1 MFKVRNRHRLGAVLL
16 AMVIILT
23 ATHTA
28 IAAPSSTTAREAVTV
43 SSSNHTLAIKA
54 DGSLWSWG
62 WENFYG
68 ELGDGTKDKPLE
80 GPRDTSGRIVPVKIL
95 DDVAAVSAG
104 RMNNSMAIKTDG
116 TLWAWGYVN
125 GIDPDRLRPVKIMDN
140 VKAVAAGGYED
151 SLIIKTDN
159 SLYSISAM
167 GDTVK
172 IMDNVAAISAGLWH
186 STALKTDG
194 TLWAWGQIHNR
205 KIVSSP
211 VKVMDN
217 VKSFSASDTYT
228 LAIRADGSL
237 WGWGSPYQE
246 GVTPVV
252 NSPDKPVK
260 IMTNAAA
267 VSAGRSHAMVIK
279 TDGSLWG
286 WGNNEAAVIGDG
298 TCSDTHFGINN
309 NRPNPIK
316 IMDGVVAVEAGDWN
330 TFAIKADGSLWG
342 WGRYMGVDI
351 QTKISSQSGKEWD
364 GTGKYITYPEHIGT
378 VAPKKV
384 WNNVKM

>member
-1 MFKVRNRHRLGAVLL
+1 
-16 AMVIILT
+16 
-23 ATHTA
+23 
-28 IAAPSSTTAREAVTV
+28 
-43 SSSNHTLAIKA
+43 
-54 DGSLWSWG
+54 
-62 WENFYG
+62 
-68 ELGDGTKDKPLE
+68 
-80 GPRDTSGRIVPVKIL
+80 
-95 DDVAAVSAG
+95 
-104 RMNNSMAIKTDG
+104 MAIKTDG

-125 GIDPDRLRPVKIMDN
+125 GIDPDRLRPVKIMEN

-159 SLYSISAM
+159 SLHSLSAS
-167 GDTVK
+167 GSTSK
-172 IMDNVAAISAGLWH
+172 IMDNVAAVGAGLWH

-194 TLWAWGQIHNR
+194 TLWEWGQIHNR
-205 KIVSSP
+205 KIVSTP

-217 VKSFSASDTYT
+217 VKSFSTSDTYT
-228 LAIRADGSL
+228 LAIRTDGTL

-246 GVTPVV
+246 GFTPVV

-260 IMTNAAA
+260 IMTNVAA

-298 TCSDTHFGINN
+298 TCSDTFFGINN

-330 TFAIKADGSLWG
+330 TFVIKNDGSFWG

-364 GTGKYITYPEHIGT
+364 GTGRYITYPEHFGT
-378 VAPKKV
+378 VTPKKV
-384 WNNVKM
+384 WNSVKM